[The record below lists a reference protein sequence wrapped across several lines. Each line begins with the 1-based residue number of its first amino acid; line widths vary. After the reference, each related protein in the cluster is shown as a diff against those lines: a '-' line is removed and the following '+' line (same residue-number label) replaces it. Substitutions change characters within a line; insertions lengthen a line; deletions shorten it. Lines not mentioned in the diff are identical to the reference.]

1 MSDSDEQVQAKE
13 VLLRL
18 LSRREHSV
26 RELEQKLGQRGFDDS
41 IIRVVIDEATA
52 RGWQS
57 DARYAELWTR
67 HCLQRG
73 DGINK
78 IKASANAK
86 GISPELLEQSLA
98 AEEPDW
104 TELCFER
111 LCKKFGTEPPATPKD
126 RDRRIRH
133 LLQRG
138 FTYPDIKQAL
148 ARQSDPV
155 TD

>member
-1 MSDSDEQVQAKE
+1 MSDNDEQVQANE
-13 VLLRL
+13 VMLRL
-18 LSRREHSV
+18 LGRREHSV
-26 RELEQKLGQRGFDDS
+26 RELEQKLSQRGFAAS
-41 IIRVVIDEATA
+41 IIRVVINEAIA

-57 DARYAELWTR
+57 DERYAELWTR

-86 GISPELLEQSLA
+86 GISSELLEQALA

-104 TELCFER
+104 AELCFER
-111 LCKKFGTEPPATPKD
+111 LCKKFGSEPPATPKD

-148 ARQSDPV
+148 ERQSDAV
-155 TD
+155 AD